1 MPAYERRLRARRLQ
15 SSEKSVLFEKCR
27 TFRPNDGKCLDYDL
41 ADEVACQHFGTR
53 MKALGDPLR
62 MTILDLV
69 LERAMTVTE
78 LAARLR
84 RPKGSVAYHVKV
96 LVEAELLQV
105 VRTQK
110 VRAIE
115 ERYYG
120 RVARTI
126 VFDHGPGEVP
136 FLEDMLA
143 EDRPEPPGRQGHRRL
158 HVPARRGSRAN
169 GSRSTSSGCSS
180 SRSSSSTSRVPATS
194 STACTW
200 ACSRP
205 TARSPRPAEEDTP

>member
-1 MPAYERRLRARRLQ
+1 MSDIEVMQRHGVDYELAEEVRADTPA
-15 SSEKSVLFEKCR
+15 
-27 TFRPNDGKCLDYDL
+27 
-41 ADEVACQHFGTR
+41 R

-62 MTILDLV
+62 STILDLV

-96 LVEAELLQV
+96 LVDVGLLQV

-120 RVARTI
+120 RTGRTI
-126 VFDHGPGEVP
+126 VLDHGPGEVP
-136 FLEDMLA
+136 FLNEVLA
-143 EDRPEPPGRQGHRRL
+143 EMDLKCPDDLATGGFTYRRARIPRERADEYIERLFQVTLEFIAEPREGDIEYGLYVAMFPTNRRIA
-158 HVPARRGSRAN
+158 PPPDDGQ
-169 GSRSTSSGCSS
+169 
-180 SRSSSSTSRVPATS
+180 
-194 STACTW
+194 
-200 ACSRP
+200 
-205 TARSPRPAEEDTP
+205 AEEMAS

>member
-1 MPAYERRLRARRLQ
+1 MSDITVGHRRGVDYELAEEVRAD
-15 SSEKSVLFEKCR
+15 
-27 TFRPNDGKCLDYDL
+27 TP
-41 ADEVACQHFGTR
+41 TR

-62 MTILDLV
+62 LTILDLV

-96 LVEAELLQV
+96 LFEVGLLQV

-120 RVARTI
+120 RTGRTI
-126 VFDHGPGEVP
+126 VFDHGPGEIP
-136 FLEDMLA
+136 FLDDLRTEIDLELPDDLVA
-143 EDRPEPPGRQGHRRL
+143 AGFTYRR
-158 HVPARRGSRAN
+158 ARIRKER
-169 GSRSTSSGCSS
+169 
-180 SRSSSSTSRVPATS
+180 
-194 STACTW
+194 
-200 ACSRP
+200 
-205 TARSPRPAEEDTP
+205 AEEYIKRLYAITLEFIAEPREGDIEYGLYVGMFPTNRRIGPAPDEGRDEEVPS

>member
-1 MPAYERRLRARRLQ
+1 MSDIRARH
-15 SSEKSVLFEKCR
+15 
-27 TFRPNDGKCLDYDL
+27 LDYDL
-41 ADEVACQHFGTR
+41 ADQVKADTTIR

-62 MTILDLV
+62 WTILDLV

-96 LVEAELLQV
+96 LLESGLLQV

-120 RVARTI
+120 RTGRTI
-126 VFDHGPGEVP
+126 VIDHEPGEIP
-136 FLEDMLA
+136 FLQEVVNEIDLA
-143 EDRPEPPGRQGHRRL
+143 RPDDEAASGFTFRHARIPRERADEYIERLYALSLEFVDEPRQGDVEYGLYFGVFPTNRL
-158 HVPARRGSRAN
+158 IAPVADAGGAP
-169 GSRSTSSGCSS
+169 
-180 SRSSSSTSRVPATS
+180 
-194 STACTW
+194 
-200 ACSRP
+200 
-205 TARSPRPAEEDTP
+205 